1 MSVLQLCAILL
12 TLSAVFGWLNRKFV
26 LLPHAIGLLVMGVVA
41 SLVLVALDIVLPEH
55 RASVTL
61 GKILGQVDF
70 SAVVM
75 DGMLA
80 FLIFAGAL
88 HVDVGKMRSHALP
101 VLVLAIMG
109 TVIST
114 AIVGCGF
121 WMIARLTAHPVPLVW
136 ALVFGALIS
145 PTDPVAVMSTLKT
158 VSIPAKLEV
167 QLQGESLFNDGVG
180 IVIFTVLLR
189 YATGA
194 PAAETTPLAIG
205 ELLLLEAGGG
215 LLLGIVSGYVAYRAM
230 RAIDDYPVE
239 VLITLA
245 LVTATYATA
254 EVIHVS
260 GPLAMVAAG
269 LLIGDRGPR
278 YAMSDTTQKYVFALW
293 TLIDEVLNSILF
305 LLIGLEVLL
314 VTFDRSNIVLALMAI
329 PLVMAARGIA
339 LSVPPVAVRLE
350 RPVLGTQHPVPDLGG
365 CPGRDLGR
373 PGPGRA
379 GQPGEVRHPGVDL
392 CRRPVQHRGA
402 GFDPGMGG
410 APSGRHSAIPVAEPL
425 THEPH
430 VRSRHELRRAPWCS
444 MLAAQGSVRP
454 KSPGPGARLRSD
466 SP

>member
-1 MSVLQLCAILL
+1 MSFCRTTARR
-12 TLSAVFGWLNRKFV
+12 S
-26 LLPHAIGLLVMGVVA
+26 
-41 SLVLVALDIVLPEH
+41 
-55 RASVTL
+55 TL

-88 HVDVGKMRSHALP
+88 HVDVGKMRSHAFP

-114 AIVGCGF
+114 VIVGYGF
-121 WMIARLTAHPVPLVW
+121 WMIARLMDHPVPLIW

-314 VTFDRSNIVLALMAI
+314 VDLRPQQHRAGSLGR
-329 PLVMAARGIA
+329 AARDSGA
-339 LSVPPVAVRLE
+339 WHRSFAPPVAVPLE
-350 RPVLGTQHPVPDLGG
+350 RPVLGRNIPFLTWAGVRGGISVALALAVPDNPAKSAIL
-365 CPGRDLGR
+365 
-373 PGPGRA
+373 
-379 GQPGEVRHPGVDL
+379 VVDL
-392 CRRPVQHRGA
+392 CRRPVQHRGT
-402 GFDPGMGG
+402 GLDPGMGS
-410 APSGRHSAIPVAEPL
+410 ASSGRHAAIPVAEPL
-425 THEPH
+425 AQDPH
-430 VRSRHELRRAPWCS
+430 A
-444 MLAAQGSVRP
+444 
-454 KSPGPGARLRSD
+454 
-466 SP
+466 